1 MTVTDVIK
9 IRDKNSLI
17 DIIEKEAG
25 KDIEIN
31 EIDGVSQDKIE
42 DYTLDQLKSYIISE
56 IISAKQQRTNSANSA
71 KSLPRIKNLKRRSRI
86 EMAKA
91 KMKRRVE
98 AIISEV
104 GTVSTRDST
113 SPSEDGK
120 PFEFK
125 QFGNGDIG
133 FMTAKVVFDVPMMY
147 PELLLDQLAQAVFIP
162 HIQSGNNII
171 EGKPVKMYSIVR
183 TGIEYTQ
190 DDIESLRKKQ
200 EVILK

>member
-56 IISAKQQRTNSANSA
+56 IISAKQQRTNST

-162 HIQSGNNII
+162 HI
-171 EGKPVKMYSIVR
+171 
-183 TGIEYTQ
+183 
-190 DDIESLRKKQ
+190 DRKS
-200 EVILK
+200 VV